1 MWSECDCVIYQR
13 RTRGEGQLRPWHG
26 HRCEHHWC
34 VLNTDFPIPRR
45 RESLQRRSVGP
56 RLHQSQKRAGSI
68 RSERL
73 QHFYYNTHFLRS
85 NSSYP
90 FSYHHALFP
99 DLIYPALFVQ
109 MLLNFTSAYSWK
121 SLYYC

>member
-45 RESLQRRSVGP
+45 RESLQCGSVGP

-68 RSERL
+68 RSEQL
-73 QHFYYNTHFLRS
+73 QHFYYNTLPTLKF
-85 NSSYP
+85 NASSFISP
-90 FSYHHALFP
+90 RTFSLSYLS
-99 DLIYPALFVQ
+99 DLVGGLS
-109 MLLNFTSAYSWK
+109 LNFTLLIITRK
-121 SLYYC
+121 DYY